1 MSNMK
6 WPNHSCKK
14 YLNLGTRFPE
24 NFSTLPENFSIKI
37 FSQKEKMIVS
47 QFLRKRE
54 KFIHSS
60 ILLIII
66 PAKMEGLAN
75 INMSKDS

>member
-37 FSQKEKMIVS
+37 FSQKEMIVS

-66 PAKMEGLAN
+66 PGKMEGLAN